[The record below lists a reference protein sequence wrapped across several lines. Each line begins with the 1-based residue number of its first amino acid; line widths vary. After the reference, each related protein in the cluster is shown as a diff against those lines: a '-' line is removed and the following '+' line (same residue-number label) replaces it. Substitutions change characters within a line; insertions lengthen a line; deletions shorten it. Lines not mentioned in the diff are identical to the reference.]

1 MRCRRAARGATAA
14 AGGGGEGGEGRAGER
29 AIAGEKVLGKLA
41 GRRASRFS
49 PPSGVWGAGTVLLAF
64 LAAVS
69 FRGMHNPLAASATT
83 LGDNSSLIA
92 ATNGATEAATA
103 ATALPGNQL
112 GIEPESSTTEQQA
125 ADTWSERP
133 DTATLT
139 KGFSIPTYLPP
150 FPDFIAADLPQTS
163 LTTMTTSAQLGH
175 NPIPAGLD
183 IDDMDS
189 MQSTLNKQQPQSQ
202 PQPHMRLHAYDSEQ
216 KEQQLRR
223 EKELAREREQLPRR
237 HLSLPSRN
245 VTVQAGQHAYLPCQ
259 LHQYSNK
266 PLSWIRLRDE
276 HIIAV
281 DHTTFINDARFAAL
295 LQASHANLTS
305 SLMEF
310 VNGSSGSSNSLGWTL
325 LIKYVNLQDMGWY
338 ECQLATEPK
347 MSAKVQLFVITP
359 KTELI
364 GDKQRF
370 VKAGSRVEL
379 HCIVRG
385 TLEAPKYIVWYRE
398 KQQVMSENEA
408 SGNENGWYTQID
420 RNIFGST
427 EHNRNTIGSL
437 IIPIVRK
444 SHSGNYTCE
453 PENSEAVSIQLH
465 VLSGEYSASAIMSAA
480 AGLYKHGHV
489 YNSFHQWLIFLLLAI
504 HKT

>member
-1 MRCRRAARGATAA
+1 MRCRRAAKGATAEGEGE
-14 AGGGGEGGEGRAGER
+14 GGGGAG
-29 AIAGEKVLGKLA
+29 ALA

-49 PPSGVWGAGTVLLAF
+49 PASGVKGAGSVLLAF

-69 FRGMHNPLAASATT
+69 FCGMHTPLAANAST

-92 ATNGATEAATA
+92 ATNGATDAATA
-103 ATALPGNQL
+103 ATTLLGNQW
-112 GIEPESSTTEQQA
+112 GIEPESSTTEQQT
-125 ADTWSERP
+125 ADIWSEQP

-150 FPDFIAADLPQTS
+150 FPDFIAADLPQSS
-163 LTTMTTSAQLGH
+163 LTTTTTSTMQGH
-175 NPIPAGLD
+175 SRIPAGQAIAD
-183 IDDMDS
+183 TDS
-189 MQSTLNKQQPQSQ
+189 VQSTPNKQQ

-223 EKELAREREQLPRR
+223 EKQLAREREKLPRP

-259 LHQYSNK
+259 LHQHSNK
-266 PLSWIRLRDE
+266 PLSWVRLRDE

-295 LQASHANLTS
+295 LQSSHSNLTS
-305 SLMEF
+305 SIVDV
-310 VNGSSGSSNSLGWTL
+310 VNGSGSSSSSSLGWTL

-398 KQQVMSENEA
+398 NQQVMSENEA
-408 SGNENGWYTQID
+408 SGIDNGWYTQID

-437 IIPIVRK
+437 VIPIVRK

-465 VLSGEYSASAIMSAA
+465 VLSGEYSASAIMSTA
-480 AGLYKHGHV
+480 AGLYKHGHG